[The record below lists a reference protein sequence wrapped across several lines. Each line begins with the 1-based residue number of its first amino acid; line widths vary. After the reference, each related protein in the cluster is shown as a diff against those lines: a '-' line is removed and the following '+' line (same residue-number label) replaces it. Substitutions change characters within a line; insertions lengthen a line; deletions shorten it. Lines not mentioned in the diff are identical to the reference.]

1 MGKKIIVEGAPEFM
15 KSYSSMDP
23 KTSRYKEIDGVLDLL
38 KENPDLGDKIKRN
51 LWPQSYVRRHG
62 IHTLFRVD

>member
-1 MGKKIIVEGAPEFM
+1 M